1 MKLAR
6 EVNTMTKL
14 IDFLYNRLKA
24 HGVDHMF
31 GIAGESVHLHF
42 HRLNNSPLKPVLM
55 THEPSVGYAADAY
68 SRIRGLGAA
77 LVSYGVGTL
86 NVVNAV
92 GQAYA
97 ECSPLVIISGGPGV
111 NERRKYTNLH
121 HKVRTYETHQRVMSE
136 ITALSIIIDNPLTA
150 VREIDRALSTAV
162 TLKRPVYIEIPRD
175 MSEIEVEEEPF
186 ILPKKTVDSKALNKA
201 LDEIVSL
208 LNNAKNPVII
218 ADAELARL
226 GLQNELI
233 TFAEKVNIP
242 VASTILGKSI
252 FPEEHPLAMGVYFG
266 QLSNSKVAEYI
277 HNSDFRLML
286 GVILSDINLG
296 MFTAKFSP
304 DDAVVANIDGLKI
317 KNHFHPQLSLDLFM
331 KGLLERTDVKMHD
344 LNFPRIQIPNYPTGK
359 DEDQITIKAL
369 MSLTND
375 FIDKGYRVICDVGD
389 CLFAGQELQ
398 MRGASTFLS
407 PAYYLSMGFAIP
419 GAVGAQIAEPARRPL
434 VMVGDG
440 AFQMTGLEL
449 ITVAKLKLNPIIILL
464 NNGIYATLR
473 YCEPPATMQEHKIP
487 TMDYAKMAEIMG
499 GKGISVR
506 TVGDFKN
513 ALKTAKS
520 TTDTF
525 TLIDVRIKDTDI
537 SPALKTF
544 GEKLGSFVEA
554 SASGKA

>member
-1 MKLAR
+1 MPKL
-6 EVNTMTKL
+6 L
-14 IDFLYNRLKA
+14 DFLYKRLKSY
-24 HGVDHMF
+24 GVDHVF
-31 GIAGESVHLHF
+31 GIAGESVHVHF
-42 HRLNNSPLKPVLM
+42 HYLEKSPLKAVLM
-55 THEPSVGYAADAY
+55 THEPCVGYAADAY

-77 LVSYGVGTL
+77 LVSYGVGSL
-86 NVVNAV
+86 NLVNAV

-97 ECSPLVIISGGPGV
+97 ECSPMVVISGGPGV
-111 NERRKYTNLH
+111 AERRKYSHLH
-121 HKVRTYETHQRVMSE
+121 HKIRTYETHQRVMSE
-136 ITALSIIIDNPLTA
+136 ITALSIIVDNPLTA
-150 VREIDRALSTAV
+150 GKEIDRALYTAV
-162 TLKRPVYIEIPRD
+162 TFKRPVYIEIPRD
-175 MSEIEVEEEPF
+175 MGEVEIQDEPF
-186 ILPKKTVDSKALNKA
+186 QVQSKPEDPQALKEA
-201 LDEIVSL
+201 LDEIVKM
-208 LNNAKNPVII
+208 LNEAKNPVII
-218 ADAELARL
+218 ADAELARI
-226 GLQNELI
+226 GLQKELI
-233 TFAEKVNIP
+233 TFAERVNVP

-266 QLSNSKVAEYI
+266 QLSNPKVAEFI

-317 KNHFHPQLSLDLFM
+317 KNHFHPQISLDMFM
-331 KGLLERTDVKMHD
+331 KGLLKRADVKMHD

-419 GAVGAQIAEPARRPL
+419 GAVGAQIADPAPRPL

-440 AFQMTGLEL
+440 AFQMTGFEL
-449 ITVAKLKLNPIIILL
+449 LTMAKLKLNPIIILL

-499 GKGISVR
+499 GKGITVK
-506 TVGDFKN
+506 TVGDMKN
-513 ALKTAKS
+513 GLQTAKNIK
-520 TTDTF
+520 DTF
-525 TLIDVRIKDTDI
+525 TLLDVHIDEYDI

-544 GEKLGSFVEA
+544 GESLGSFVEQ
-554 SASGKA
+554 SAKGKIKV

>member
-1 MKLAR
+1 
-6 EVNTMTKL
+6 MTKV
-14 IDFLYNRLKA
+14 IDFLYKRIKA
-24 HGVDHMF
+24 HGVDHVF

-42 HRLNNSPLKPVLM
+42 HRLAKSPLKPVLM
-55 THEPSVGYAADAY
+55 SHEPNVGYATDAY

-86 NVVNAV
+86 NIVNAV

-97 ECSPLVIISGGPGV
+97 ECSPMVVISGGPGV

-150 VREIDRALSTAV
+150 GREIDRALNTAI
-162 TLKRPVYIEIPRD
+162 TFKRPVYIEIPRD
-175 MSEIEVEEEPF
+175 MSEVEIEEEPF
-186 ILPKKTVDSKALNKA
+186 IPIKKTFDSGALNEA
-201 LDEIVSL
+201 LNEITNL
-208 LNNAKNPVII
+208 LNNAKKPVII

-226 GLQNELI
+226 GLQKELI
-233 TFAEKVNIP
+233 SFAERVNIP

-252 FPEEHPLAMGVYFG
+252 FPEEHPLSMGVYFG
-266 QLSNSKVAEYI
+266 ELSNSKVAEYI

-296 MFTAKFSP
+296 MFTAKISP
-304 DDAVVANIDGLKI
+304 DDAIVANIDGLKI
-317 KNHFHPQLSLDLFM
+317 KKHFYPQISLDVFM
-331 KGLLERTDVKMHD
+331 KGLLDRNDIKKRD
-344 LNFPRIQIPNYPTGK
+344 LTFPRIQVPNYPTGK
-359 DEDQITIKAL
+359 DEDKITVKAL

-375 FIDKGYRVICDVGD
+375 FIDKDYRVICDVGD

-398 MRGASTFLS
+398 IRGASTFLS
-407 PAYYLSMGFAIP
+407 PAYYLSMGFAVP
-419 GAVGAQIAEPARRPL
+419 GAVGAQIAEPSRRPI

-440 AFQMTGLEL
+440 AFQMTGFEL
-449 ITVAKLKLNPIIILL
+449 MTIAKLRLNPIIILF

-473 YCEPPATMQEHKIP
+473 YCEPPSTQQQHKIP
-487 TMDYAKMAEIMG
+487 TADYAKLAEIMG
-499 GKGISVR
+499 GKGISVK

-513 ALKTAKS
+513 ALNIAKS

-525 TLIDVRIKDTDI
+525 TLLDVHIDEHDI

-544 GEKLGSFVEA
+544 GERLGSFVEA
-554 SASGKA
+554 SAQEKVKV